1 MTKWHATIGFSSL
14 LAACSGGSATPDAGI
29 DATPPAD
36 AAPDARPAVDCTG
49 LVALPVT
56 ATSISGF
63 SGSEDFA
70 FDADGNLVSNKDGSV
85 TKQPKT
91 GSGTLLIGGFGDTA
105 GTRYLSNGDLV
116 IADVSNGT
124 LKRIK
129 PDGETSDILAGFSYP
144 NGVEVDEQ
152 DFVYVA
158 EHDAGQIRRV
168 NPDTGEF
175 TVIATG
181 LTNPNGLSFSP
192 DYRTLYVN
200 SFGGGTV
207 HKVTVDDSGTWAAP
221 VLLGD
226 IFDGEGGPCE
236 DKAAGDFCDA
246 SFEAG
251 VCTDSGGTLGCDT
264 SLNGSEFFEA
274 ACNGIGSG
282 EPCSV
287 TISATEFPGTCQGG
301 SCNPDQSPRKTC
313 EGKQEG
319 DACTAA
325 HQDFGA
331 FDGTCS
337 EGFGSG
343 ISCFPG
349 DAGGPTQRGGLDGMA
364 VDACGNVYVTEYT
377 VGFIWRFTPEGV
389 REKVVT
395 LPSFW
400 IPNMHWGSGIGGWEE
415 GILYVM
421 DRDEGRLFEL
431 DLGIHEKERVYP

>member
-1 MTKWHATIGFSSL
+1 MTKWHAIIGFSSL
-14 LAACSGGSATPDAGI
+14 LAACSGSSATPDAGI

-49 LVALPVT
+49 LAALPIT
-56 ATSISGF
+56 ATNITGF

-70 FDADGNLVSNKDGSV
+70 FDAEGNLVSNKDGSV

-129 PDGETSDILAGFSYP
+129 PSGETSDILAGFAYP
-144 NGVEVDEQ
+144 NGVEVDLD

-168 NPDTGEF
+168 HPDTGEF
-175 TVIATG
+175 TIIATG

-207 HKVTVDDSGTWAAP
+207 HKVTVDDSGTWSAP

-236 DKAAGDFCDA
+236 GAAAGDFCLAGFD
-246 SFEAG
+246 AG
-251 VCTDSGGTLGCDT
+251 VCTAGLSCDT
-264 SLNGSEFFEA
+264 DANGAEFFEA
-274 ACNGIGSG
+274 ACNGIAGGAS
-282 EPCSV
+282 CNV
-287 TISATEFPGTCQGG
+287 TISTTEFPGTCQGG
-301 SCNPDQSPRKTC
+301 SCVPEQSPRDVC
-313 EGKQEG
+313 VGQSEGTS
-319 DACTAA
+319 CTAA

-331 FDGTCS
+331 FDGSCFNN
-337 EGFGSG
+337 GGG
-343 ISCFPG
+343 LSCFPG
-349 DAGGPTQRGGLDGMA
+349 DGGGGPTQRGGLDGMA

-377 VGFIWRFTPEGV
+377 LGYIWRFTPEGV

-415 GILYVM
+415 DILYVM
-421 DRDEGRLFEL
+421 DRDEGRIFEL
-431 DLGIHEKERVYP
+431 DLGIHEKDRVYP